1 MQQMRLE
8 HRREQV
14 VRGADR
20 VDVARE
26 VEVHVLHRHDLRV
39 AGPRGSA
46 LDPEH
51 RPERRLA
58 QAEERLAADRAE
70 ALGERDGRR
79 RLALAELRRRDR
91 GDADELRVRAV
102 GEPLEHGERD
112 LCLVGAVEIE
122 LVGLEPRRCRD
133 LGDRPELGLLCDLER
148 RRCCR
153 RHARCPFYNSAWD
166 TSNISV
172 VDLAADRAYVAIRGL
187 IVSLELPPGAVI
199 DERELMRRIGLGRTP
214 VREALRKLAQEQ
226 LVEVFPRRGMFVT
239 GVDVRDLA
247 RISEVRTAL
256 EPEAAR
262 LAAERATDEERDEL
276 ASLSD
281 AIKSGADLMG
291 LDERIHRAIYA
302 AAHNDLMEKTLGE
315 YYVLALRIWMIALD
329 RAEDLEEAVEAHRDL
344 ITAIVVADGD
354 RAADLMRDHVE
365 NFERAMREVLVSV

>member
-1 MQQMRLE
+1 
-8 HRREQV
+8 
-14 VRGADR
+14 
-20 VDVARE
+20 
-26 VEVHVLHRHDLRV
+26 
-39 AGPRGSA
+39 
-46 LDPEH
+46 
-51 RPERRLA
+51 
-58 QAEERLAADRAE
+58 
-70 ALGERDGRR
+70 
-79 RLALAELRRRDR
+79 
-91 GDADELRVRAV
+91 
-102 GEPLEHGERD
+102 
-112 LCLVGAVEIE
+112 
-122 LVGLEPRRCRD
+122 
-133 LGDRPELGLLCDLER
+133 
-148 RRCCR
+148 
-153 RHARCPFYNSAWD
+153 
-166 TSNISV
+166 
-172 VDLAADRAYVAIRGL
+172 VDLAADRAYVTIRGL
-187 IVSLELPPGAVI
+187 IVSLALPPGAVI

-281 AIKSGADLMG
+281 AIKGGADLMG

-354 RAADLMRDHVE
+354 RAADLMRDHVA

>member
-1 MQQMRLE
+1 
-8 HRREQV
+8 
-14 VRGADR
+14 
-20 VDVARE
+20 
-26 VEVHVLHRHDLRV
+26 
-39 AGPRGSA
+39 
-46 LDPEH
+46 
-51 RPERRLA
+51 
-58 QAEERLAADRAE
+58 
-70 ALGERDGRR
+70 
-79 RLALAELRRRDR
+79 
-91 GDADELRVRAV
+91 
-102 GEPLEHGERD
+102 
-112 LCLVGAVEIE
+112 
-122 LVGLEPRRCRD
+122 
-133 LGDRPELGLLCDLER
+133 
-148 RRCCR
+148 
-153 RHARCPFYNSAWD
+153 
-166 TSNISV
+166 

-187 IVSLELPPGAVI
+187 IVSLELPPGAVL
-199 DERELMRRIGLGRTP
+199 DERELMRQIGLGRTP

-256 EPEAAR
+256 EPKAAR

-291 LDERIHRAIYA
+291 LDEGIHRAIYA

-315 YYVLALRIWMIALD
+315 YYVLALRIWMIALG

-354 RAADLMRDHVE
+354 RAAELMRDHVA